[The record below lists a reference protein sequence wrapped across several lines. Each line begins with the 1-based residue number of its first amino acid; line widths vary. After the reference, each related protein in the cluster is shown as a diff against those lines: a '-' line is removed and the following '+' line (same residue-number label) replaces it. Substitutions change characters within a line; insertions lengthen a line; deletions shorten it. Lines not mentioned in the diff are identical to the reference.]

1 LLTNLVSFNFRGLTS
16 FTGYRIGDNSQN
28 DIPKNDVSQNDFL
41 IVDDATKQLGGP
53 FDNDRLAERQSE

>member
-1 LLTNLVSFNFRGLTS
+1 LTS

-28 DIPKNDVSQNDFL
+28 DIPQNDVSQNDFL
-41 IVDDATKQLGGP
+41 IVDDATKRLGGP